1 MQDVVKRALRSGFAF
16 KYDVQ
21 DRKRALKVLSVV
33 ERQSAA
39 VAPAVRRQAEQ
50 YAASVLGSKRFTPWL
65 LVYAAMAGEFR
76 DGWLPDNFYGRVV
89 VPNLNHAL
97 RYVADLKS
105 FTRLVFRSDA
115 IPDTGY
121 LINGRF
127 YDRDHRELPLQH
139 VRDIVFDGCEAIIF
153 KSDSSRQG
161 KGVFT
166 LNRSD
171 FEPEAFASE
180 HGNAAFQRLIVQH
193 PFFDG
198 FSPGGGT
205 TIRVTTVRTLGA
217 DFEARA
223 AYIRFP
229 GTDQATVASAS
240 HVRVAIDL
248 GAGSMAESGYLSDW
262 SRVDRHPGSTNRFER
277 VGVPA
282 MERVVQRCVSM
293 HEGVPHVGVIGWDV
307 MVDADEN
314 VWIIEWNAKH
324 NDIKFSEATSG
335 PCFAGLGWERLRPVD
350 GTWHV

>member
-1 MQDVVKRALRSGFAF
+1 MQDALKRALRSGFAYV
-16 KYDVQ
+16 YDVQ
-21 DRKRALKVLSVV
+21 DGKRAQKVRTVV
-33 ERQSAA
+33 ARQST
-39 VAPAVRRQAEQ
+39 PMSHAVRRQAEQ
-50 YAASVLGSKRFTPWL
+50 YAVSVLGSKRFTPWL
-65 LVYAAMAGEFR
+65 LVYATMAGEFR

-89 VPNLNHAL
+89 VPNLNHSL

-105 FTRLVFRSDA
+105 FTRLVFRNDA
-115 IPDTGY
+115 IPDIGY

-127 YDRDHRELPLQH
+127 YDRAHREVPLQH
-139 VRDIVFDGCEAIIF
+139 VCDTMFDAHDEIIF

-171 FEPEAFASE
+171 FDPERLAME
-180 HGNAAFQRLIVQH
+180 HGNAVFQKLIVQH

-205 TIRVTTVRTLGA
+205 TIRVTTVRNQQA

-248 GAGSMAESGYLSDW
+248 DAGTMSECGYLSDW
-262 SRVDRHPGSTNRFER
+262 SRVDRHPGSSGRFTR

-282 MERVVQRCVSM
+282 IERAVRRCVEM
-293 HEGVPHVGVIGWDV
+293 HEGLPHAGVIGWDV
-307 MVDADEN
+307 MVDADEG

-335 PCFAGLGWERLRPVD
+335 PCFAGLGWERLRPVA